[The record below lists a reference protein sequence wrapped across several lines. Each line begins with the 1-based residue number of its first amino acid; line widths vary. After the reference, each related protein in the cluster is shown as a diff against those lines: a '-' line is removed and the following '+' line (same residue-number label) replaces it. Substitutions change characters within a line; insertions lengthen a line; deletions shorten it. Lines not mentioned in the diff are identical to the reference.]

1 MKRFLS
7 FIGRILVSLFIIV
20 TLYNLIIF
28 QTSEQLTTP
37 SIFGYSMLVVVGES
51 MEETFSD
58 KDAIIIKKQRSYQ
71 EGDVITFYHSVD
83 GSINRITHRIIEIN
97 EDEKIYITMGDKY
110 KSLQSDQVATE
121 EVDFDDVVGKVVVVI
136 PWLGNLL
143 SLSILQ
149 NKGLIL
155 TLLIIFSLLTLFL
168 YILILKDKRRAKRGY

>member
-1 MKRFLS
+1 M
-7 FIGRILVSLFIIV
+7 
-20 TLYNLIIF
+20 
-28 QTSEQLTTP
+28 
-37 SIFGYSMLVVVGES
+37 
-51 MEETFSD
+51 
-58 KDAIIIKKQRSYQ
+58 
-71 EGDVITFYHSVD
+71 ITFYHSVD